1 MHQALYRKWRP
12 HIFDDVYGQEHITS
26 VLKYEVGNGKL
37 SHAYLFC
44 GSRGVGKTT
53 CAKILAKA
61 VNCENPQN
69 GEPCGVCDSCRA
81 IEAGSA
87 TDVLE
92 MDAASN
98 NGVEN
103 IRDIRDEVIFAPS
116 MLKYKVYIV
125 DEVHMLSQS
134 AFNAL
139 LKTLE
144 EPPSYVI
151 FILATTEQHKLPA
164 TIISRCQRFEFRR
177 ISTENLSARI
187 ELIAREEGIKLTKD
201 ASHLIARLSQG
212 GMRDAISL
220 LELCSGGDKEITEE
234 LVNDTVGSTGRERT
248 SCVAEAVARKD
259 YATILDE
266 ISELVISSKDIKVF
280 WQDMISFWR
289 DMLVFK
295 TTPTA
300 AKYLDLTD
308 SETERMSDIAAHFTK
323 ETLLWHCRMLDDA
336 LLKIGRSAATARM
349 TAEMTL
355 IKMCDE
361 RLDERNDSLL
371 SRISKLEDSL
381 MSISLGGTLPTVAK
395 APETVRP
402 KAEPK
407 PEKAVKAEN
416 KAEPVKETKLEP
428 KPEINEPEIK
438 EKTEIK
444 AEIKTEIEIKA
455 ETKEKIQSAAMPADK
470 PKAIRTLRPL
480 RCWVEVLEEMA
491 VNDFLL
497 WMDVNST
504 KAFTDENGNAVIV
517 FESDFMLERADKH
530 DNSKRVSELLSKQ
543 LGKPTPV
550 SFELI
555 PEEEYKD
562 SVIDDF
568 LDNYEN

>member
-12 HIFDDVYGQEHITS
+12 DVFDDVYGQEHITS

-81 IEAGSA
+81 IDAGSA
-87 TDVLE
+87 PDVLE

-98 NGVEN
+98 NGVDN
-103 IRDIRDEVIFAPS
+103 IRDIREEVIFAPA

-125 DEVHMLSQS
+125 DEVHMLSTS

-187 ELIAREEGIKLTKD
+187 ELIAKEEGIKLTKD
-201 ASHLIARLSQG
+201 ASHLIARLSLG

-220 LELCSGGDKEITEE
+220 LELCSSGDREITEE

-248 SCVAEAVARKD
+248 ARVAEAVAGKSYD
-259 YATILDE
+259 TILDE
-266 ISELVISSKDIKVF
+266 ISELIVSSKDIKVF

-308 SETERMSDIAAHFTK
+308 SETERMSGIAACFTK

-336 LLKIGRSAATARM
+336 LQKIGRSAATARM
-349 TAEMTL
+349 TAETTL

-381 MSISLGGTLPTVAK
+381 MNMAINGTVPAVK
-395 APETVRP
+395 PPEPIKP
-402 KAEPK
+402 KKEAK
-407 PEKAVKAEN
+407 PENEVK
-416 KAEPVKETKLEP
+416 
-428 KPEINEPEIK
+428 
-438 EKTEIK
+438 
-444 AEIKTEIEIKA
+444 
-455 ETKEKIQSAAMPADK
+455 KEKITEPIREEIKPEPKLDTKEPERVEEKPEQESEGK
-470 PKAIRTLRPL
+470 PKATRALRPL
-480 RCWVEVLEEMA
+480 RCWVEVLEELA

-497 WMDVNST
+497 WMDINTT

-517 FESDFMLERADKH
+517 FESEFLLARADKH
-530 DNSKRVSELLSKQ
+530 DNSKRVAELLTKQ
-543 LGKPTPV
+543 LGKPTAV

-555 PEEEYKD
+555 SEEEYKD

-568 LDNYEN
+568 LENYEN